1 MSQWPMVKLGDV
13 ARKTSQVNPKKF
25 PDEDFCLYSIPAYDA
40 GCAEYLT
47 GKEIGSSKPQLQ
59 AGDVLLS
66 KIVPHIRRSWVVES
80 HDIRTLGSSEW
91 IVFNDSRFDPNF
103 LREYFLSDQFH
114 HQFMTTV
121 AGVGGSLNRARPA
134 AVFNLSVPLPPLEE
148 QRKISKVLAK
158 SKKSTERERVTIDRL
173 KETLNAVFNQRFGS
187 PYQNQKH
194 LPVLKLSE
202 LAVVKTGNTPPRR
215 VTENYGSY
223 IPWAKS
229 DNLGD
234 WGITT
239 PEESLSEQG
248 AQKGRIAEPGSIL
261 VTCIAGS
268 INSIGKSSLIEQE
281 VAFNQQIN
289 SLTPKPEISSSAFLF
304 AALNSYPEL
313 VRDKSTGGVKG
324 IVKKSAFEDIALPVP
339 PMHEQHWFSQF
350 FENLKTIVRLQS
362 RKLALLEELHQSLA
376 TRAFAGQL

>member
-103 LREYFLSDQFH
+103 LQEYLLSDQFH

-148 QRKISKVLAK
+148 QRRISKVLAK
-158 SKKSTERERVTIDRL
+158 SKKSIERERITIDRL